1 MDEENLGMS
10 EQQIALGNVLSSFTN
25 ENGETLISVS
35 QRNEILLDWD
45 EQFPPNYCEPTIEE
59 VEVIKEV
66 KSVEYL
72 VGGLLIGYVL
82 AKFVLK

>member
-1 MDEENLGMS
+1 MDEDNLGMS

-25 ENGETLISVS
+25 ENGETLIPVS
-35 QRNEILLDWD
+35 QRDEILLDWD
-45 EQFPPNYCEPTIEE
+45 EQFPPDYCEPTTNE

-66 KSVEYL
+66 MSVGYL